1 MGTSAKNRGSSSSSP
16 LVPSWLDGGLSDP
29 APRPPT
35 TPENPGVPPN
45 QATPQPPSPLPLPL
59 PSLPAIGDK
68 DRFRPARIAF
78 NRAVRYG
85 SVRENLGRSLA
96 GYSRRGVGGSSTGAR
111 RMGNSSRSAGQILGF
126 AQAVRDVGFQQ
137 AADEFGI
144 GDLTGRPLGESVA
157 RLTEAFCEPG
167 GSIDEAITRTAW
179 NETLLLAVEQGVEDF
194 ESLTAQEW
202 TSLVEIFV
210 ARSIEFRVFNDIGND
225 ALGGAL
231 NVEQI
236 DAIQADLHDLIFGA
250 VQGKLTPIITG
261 RNRLSNKALRDAADN
276 TYQMAFAYLEALAE
290 E

>member
-16 LVPSWLDGGLSDP
+16 LVPSWLDGP
-29 APRPPT
+29 APDPGPIPSPIPENAASPQDQPTPEPPT
-35 TPENPGVPPN
+35 
-45 QATPQPPSPLPLPL
+45 SPLPPL
-59 PSLPAIGDK
+59 PPIGEK

-85 SVRENLGRSLA
+85 NARENLGKSLS
-96 GYSRRGVGGSSTGAR
+96 GYSRRGMGDSRTGAR
-111 RMGNSSRSAGQILGF
+111 RMSNSSQSAGRILGF
-126 AQAVRDVGFQQ
+126 AQAVGDVGFPQ

-144 GDLTGRPLGESVA
+144 GDLTGLPLGEAVS

-167 GSIDEAITRTAW
+167 GSIDEAITRAAW

-194 ESLTAQEW
+194 ESLTSQEW

-210 ARSIEFRVFNDIGND
+210 AQSIELRVFNDIGND
-225 ALGGAL
+225 ALGATL

-236 DAIQADLHDLIFGA
+236 DAIQADLHDLVFGA
-250 VQGKLTPIITG
+250 VQGKLTAIIAG
-261 RNRLSNKALRDAADN
+261 ENRLSNKELREAADS
-276 TYQMAFAYLEALAE
+276 TYQLVFAYLDALGE

>member
-1 MGTSAKNRGSSSSSP
+1 MGTSAKNRGSSSDNP
-16 LVPSWLDGGLSDP
+16 LVPSWLDGTAPDP
-29 APRPPT
+29 GPLPASPQDQS
-35 TPENPGVPPN
+35 TPEL
-45 QATPQPPSPLPLPL
+45 PSPLPLPL
-59 PSLPAIGDK
+59 PPLPPIGDK

-85 SVRENLGRSLA
+85 NVRENLGRSLA
-96 GYSRRGVGGSSTGAR
+96 GYSRRGVGGSRTGAR

-126 AQAVRDVGFQQ
+126 AQAVRDVGFPQ

-144 GDLTGRPLGESVA
+144 GDLTGRPLGEAVS

-167 GSIDEAITRTAW
+167 GTIDEAITRAAW

-194 ESLTAQEW
+194 EGLTAQEW
-202 TSLVEIFV
+202 TSLVEIFI

-225 ALGGAL
+225 ALGGTL

-261 RNRLSNKALRDAADN
+261 RNRLSNRALREAADS
-276 TYQMAFAYLEALAE
+276 TYQLAFAYLEALGE